1 MYRTLIYLEGLA
13 IYPVMNV
20 QAVLIAKT
28 GQLITD
34 SQLAVYSAASSSSSS
49 SSYVSNLD
57 KISHNEIIKKET
69 GTVFSSSYYYL
80 SVHFKLYSLKD
91 YDSLKTNESSKERY
105 IINDSP
111 QYNKGLQT

>member
-34 SQLAVYSAASSSSSS
+34 SQLAV
-49 SSYVSNLD
+49 
-57 KISHNEIIKKET
+57 
-69 GTVFSSSYYYL
+69 
-80 SVHFKLYSLKD
+80 
-91 YDSLKTNESSKERY
+91 
-105 IINDSP
+105 
-111 QYNKGLQT
+111 